1 MKNRFII
8 DAGALALYFAGD
20 ERVKK
25 YFDDIL
31 AGKSEGYIL
40 EINLAEFFYKT
51 AEILGLETAEVRYR
65 MIRNSDLKQISA
77 SKEVT
82 REAAILKL
90 RNKNKLSLADS
101 FLIAEAKML
110 KAIILTT
117 DKTVKEIAKNQ
128 AIYFKIGEIKNVERG

>member
-1 MKNRFII
+1 LKNRFII

-31 AGKSEGYIL
+31 TGKSEGYIL
-40 EINLAEFFYKT
+40 EINLAEFYYKT

-65 MIRNSDLKQISA
+65 MIRNSDLKQIST
-77 SKEVT
+77 SKETT

-128 AIYFKIGEIKNVERG
+128 AIYFKIGGN

>member
-20 ERVKK
+20 KRVKK

-31 AGKSEGYIL
+31 TGKSEGYIL

-128 AIYFKIGEIKNVERG
+128 AIYFKIGGN